1 MPLNK
6 QLKLKIHESLAAVLP
21 VSLIVLALCAFVV
34 PVDLS
39 TLCLFLAGAAL
50 LILGMGF
57 FTLGAD
63 MAMMPIGELV
73 GTLTR
78 TRKLWLILAGWFLI
92 GVLVTVAEPDLAVLA
107 RQTPAV
113 PDMVLILT
121 VAAGVGLF
129 LVLSFLRILLGF
141 LLGVLFGTALAGLCW
156 RFRLIDALARP
167 LLGVLKSTPVAS
179 FIILALVWVK
189 TTWLA
194 TVISFIMVLPLIYAN
209 VREGIDSADRQ
220 LLEMARGFR
229 LSRRKTFRYCYLP
242 AILPFF
248 LSAISSALGFAWKS
262 GIAAEVLGRPA
273 RAIGS
278 QIYDSKI
285 YLETPDLF
293 AWTLV
298 VILLSVLLERLAVR
312 FVRWAGKRSMR
323 VRL

>member
-1 MPLNK
+1 MTTSTTRDKNTRLFP
-6 QLKLKIHESLAAVLP
+6 
-21 VSLIVLALCAFVV
+21 ALR
-34 PVDLS
+34 
-39 TLCLFLAGAAL
+39 
-50 LILGMGF
+50 
-57 FTLGAD
+57 LGAVAVWLLLWQLAS
-63 MAMMPIGELV
+63 MAV
-73 GTLTR
+73 GLP
-78 TRKLWLILAGWFLI
+78 LLL
-92 GVLVTVAEPDLAVLA
+92 PSPLAVLLRLGQLCTGA
-107 RQTPAV
+107 
-113 PDMVLILT
+113 DFWLT
-121 VAAGVGLF
+121 VASSL
-129 LVLSFLRILLGF
+129 LRILLGF

-220 LLEMARGFR
+220 LLEMAQVFR

>member
-1 MPLNK
+1 MTTSTTRDKNTRLSP
-6 QLKLKIHESLAAVLP
+6 
-21 VSLIVLALCAFVV
+21 ALR
-34 PVDLS
+34 
-39 TLCLFLAGAAL
+39 
-50 LILGMGF
+50 
-57 FTLGAD
+57 LGAVAIWLLLWQLAS
-63 MAMMPIGELV
+63 MAV
-73 GTLTR
+73 GLP
-78 TRKLWLILAGWFLI
+78 LLL
-92 GVLVTVAEPDLAVLA
+92 PSPLAVLLQLGQLCTGA
-107 RQTPAV
+107 
-113 PDMVLILT
+113 DFWLT
-121 VAAGVGLF
+121 VASSL
-129 LVLSFLRILLGF
+129 LRILLGF

-156 RFRLIDALARP
+156 RFRLVDALARP

-220 LLEMARGFR
+220 LLEMAQVFR

-248 LSAISSALGFAWKS
+248 LSAVSSALGFAWKS

>member
-1 MPLNK
+1 MTTSTTRDKNTRLSP
-6 QLKLKIHESLAAVLP
+6 
-21 VSLIVLALCAFVV
+21 ALR
-34 PVDLS
+34 
-39 TLCLFLAGAAL
+39 
-50 LILGMGF
+50 
-57 FTLGAD
+57 LGAVAVWLLLWQLAS
-63 MAMMPIGELV
+63 MAV
-73 GTLTR
+73 GLP
-78 TRKLWLILAGWFLI
+78 LLL
-92 GVLVTVAEPDLAVLA
+92 PSPLAVLLRLGQLCTGA
-107 RQTPAV
+107 
-113 PDMVLILT
+113 DFWLT
-121 VAAGVGLF
+121 VASSL
-129 LVLSFLRILLGF
+129 LRILLGF

-156 RFRLIDALARP
+156 RFRLIDVLARP

-220 LLEMARGFR
+220 LLEMAQVFR

-278 QIYDSKI
+278 EIYDSKI

-312 FVRWAGKRSMR
+312 FVRWTGKRSMR

>member
-1 MPLNK
+1 MMTSTTRDKNTRLSP
-6 QLKLKIHESLAAVLP
+6 
-21 VSLIVLALCAFVV
+21 ALR
-34 PVDLS
+34 
-39 TLCLFLAGAAL
+39 
-50 LILGMGF
+50 
-57 FTLGAD
+57 LGAVAVWLLLWQLAS
-63 MAMMPIGELV
+63 MAV
-73 GTLTR
+73 GLP
-78 TRKLWLILAGWFLI
+78 LLL
-92 GVLVTVAEPDLAVLA
+92 PSPLAVLLRL
-107 RQTPAV
+107 RQLCTGA
-113 PDMVLILT
+113 DFWLT
-121 VAAGVGLF
+121 VASSL
-129 LVLSFLRILLGF
+129 LRILLGF

-220 LLEMARGFR
+220 LLEMAQVFR

>member
-1 MPLNK
+1 MTTSTTRDKNTRLSP
-6 QLKLKIHESLAAVLP
+6 
-21 VSLIVLALCAFVV
+21 ALR
-34 PVDLS
+34 
-39 TLCLFLAGAAL
+39 
-50 LILGMGF
+50 
-57 FTLGAD
+57 LGAVAVWLLLWQLAS
-63 MAMMPIGELV
+63 MAV
-73 GTLTR
+73 GLP
-78 TRKLWLILAGWFLI
+78 LLL
-92 GVLVTVAEPDLAVLA
+92 PSPLAVLLRLGQLCTGA
-107 RQTPAV
+107 
-113 PDMVLILT
+113 DFWLT
-121 VAAGVGLF
+121 VASSL
-129 LVLSFLRILLGF
+129 LRILLGF

-167 LLGVLKSTPVAS
+167 LLGVHKSTPVAS

-220 LLEMARGFR
+220 LLEMAQVFR

>member
-1 MPLNK
+1 MTTSTTRDKNTRLSP
-6 QLKLKIHESLAAVLP
+6 
-21 VSLIVLALCAFVV
+21 ALR
-34 PVDLS
+34 
-39 TLCLFLAGAAL
+39 
-50 LILGMGF
+50 
-57 FTLGAD
+57 LGAVAIWLLLWQLAS
-63 MAMMPIGELV
+63 MAV
-73 GTLTR
+73 GLP
-78 TRKLWLILAGWFLI
+78 LLL
-92 GVLVTVAEPDLAVLA
+92 PSPLAVLLRLEQLCTGA
-107 RQTPAV
+107 
-113 PDMVLILT
+113 DFWLT
-121 VAAGVGLF
+121 VASSL
-129 LVLSFLRILLGF
+129 LRILLGF

-220 LLEMARGFR
+220 LLEMAQVFR

>member
-1 MPLNK
+1 MTTSTTRDKNTRLSP
-6 QLKLKIHESLAAVLP
+6 
-21 VSLIVLALCAFVV
+21 ALR
-34 PVDLS
+34 
-39 TLCLFLAGAAL
+39 
-50 LILGMGF
+50 
-57 FTLGAD
+57 LGAVAVWLLLWQLAS
-63 MAMMPIGELV
+63 MAV
-73 GTLTR
+73 GLP
-78 TRKLWLILAGWFLI
+78 LLL
-92 GVLVTVAEPDLAVLA
+92 PSPLAVLLRLGQLCTGA
-107 RQTPAV
+107 
-113 PDMVLILT
+113 DFWLT
-121 VAAGVGLF
+121 VASSL
-129 LVLSFLRILLGF
+129 LRILLGF

-220 LLEMARGFR
+220 LLEMAQVFR

-248 LSAISSALGFAWKS
+248 LSAVSNALGFAWKS

>member
-1 MPLNK
+1 MTTSTTRDKNTRLSP
-6 QLKLKIHESLAAVLP
+6 
-21 VSLIVLALCAFVV
+21 ALR
-34 PVDLS
+34 
-39 TLCLFLAGAAL
+39 
-50 LILGMGF
+50 
-57 FTLGAD
+57 LGAVAVWLLLWQLAS
-63 MAMMPIGELV
+63 MAV
-73 GTLTR
+73 GLP
-78 TRKLWLILAGWFLI
+78 LLL
-92 GVLVTVAEPDLAVLA
+92 PSPLAVLL
-107 RQTPAV
+107 RLGQLCTG
-113 PDMVLILT
+113 DFWLT
-121 VAAGVGLF
+121 VASSL
-129 LVLSFLRILLGF
+129 LRILLGF

-220 LLEMARGFR
+220 LLEMAQVFR

-312 FVRWAGKRSMR
+312 FVRWTGKRSMR

>member
-1 MPLNK
+1 MTTSTTRDKNTRLSP
-6 QLKLKIHESLAAVLP
+6 
-21 VSLIVLALCAFVV
+21 ALR
-34 PVDLS
+34 
-39 TLCLFLAGAAL
+39 
-50 LILGMGF
+50 
-57 FTLGAD
+57 LGAVAVWLLLWQLAS
-63 MAMMPIGELV
+63 MAV
-73 GTLTR
+73 GLP
-78 TRKLWLILAGWFLI
+78 LLL
-92 GVLVTVAEPDLAVLA
+92 PSPLAVLLRLGQLCTGA
-107 RQTPAV
+107 
-113 PDMVLILT
+113 DFWLT
-121 VAAGVGLF
+121 VASSL
-129 LVLSFLRILLGF
+129 LRILLGF
-141 LLGVLFGTALAGLCW
+141 LPGVLFGTALAGLCW
-156 RFRLIDALARP
+156 RFRLVDALARP

-220 LLEMARGFR
+220 LLEMAQVFR

>member
-1 MPLNK
+1 MTTSTTRDKNTRLSPALRLGVVAVWLLLWQLASMAVGLPL
-6 QLKLKIHESLAAVLP
+6 LLP
-21 VSLIVLALCAFVV
+21 S
-34 PVDLS
+34 P
-39 TLCLFLAGAAL
+39 
-50 LILGMGF
+50 
-57 FTLGAD
+57 
-63 MAMMPIGELV
+63 
-73 GTLTR
+73 
-78 TRKLWLILAGWFLI
+78 
-92 GVLVTVAEPDLAVLA
+92 LAVLLRLGQLCTGA
-107 RQTPAV
+107 
-113 PDMVLILT
+113 DFWLT
-121 VAAGVGLF
+121 VASSL
-129 LVLSFLRILLGF
+129 LRILLGF

-220 LLEMARGFR
+220 LLEMAQVFR

>member
-1 MPLNK
+1 MTTSTTRDKNTRLSP
-6 QLKLKIHESLAAVLP
+6 
-21 VSLIVLALCAFVV
+21 ALR
-34 PVDLS
+34 
-39 TLCLFLAGAAL
+39 
-50 LILGMGF
+50 
-57 FTLGAD
+57 LGAVAVWLLLWQLAS
-63 MAMMPIGELV
+63 MAV
-73 GTLTR
+73 GLP
-78 TRKLWLILAGWFLI
+78 LLL
-92 GVLVTVAEPDLAVLA
+92 PSPLAVLLRLGQLCTRA
-107 RQTPAV
+107 
-113 PDMVLILT
+113 DFWLT
-121 VAAGVGLF
+121 VASSL
-129 LVLSFLRILLGF
+129 LRILLGF
-141 LLGVLFGTALAGLCW
+141 LLGVLFGTALARLCW

-220 LLEMARGFR
+220 LLEMAQVFR

-248 LSAISSALGFAWKS
+248 LSAVSSALGFAWKS